1 MNLILTSDFPITG
14 NPAVLDRMRAVSSRP
29 RIAWIPP
36 FTDVS
41 RERFRRAQDE
51 FRRFG
56 FDNLEYC
63 DIDTEVDKE
72 RLSRLEQY
80 DIVYLSGGDPIRFRA
95 NILRTGLS
103 AHLQR
108 CLKKG
113 RLLIAAS
120 GGSLQLTRNIS
131 LFRLQAASVD
141 EVLVDRNEYQGLGF
155 VGYELLPHLNR
166 FDEEFLEKVRKYSQR
181 IEHDIVAIH
190 DGAAVLPNTL
200 DDYGFVGKVARFRE
214 GVMTPI
220 EPPV

>member
-1 MNLILTSDFPITG
+1 MNLILTSDLPSTESTVVF
-14 NPAVLDRMRAVSSRP
+14 DRMRGVSSRP

-36 FTDVS
+36 STDVS
-41 RERFRRAQDE
+41 HERFRRAQAE

-63 DIDTEVDKE
+63 DIDEEIDKV
-72 RLSRLEQY
+72 RLSRLERY

-103 AHLQR
+103 DHLQR
-108 CLKKG
+108 CLNAG

-120 GGSLQLTRNIS
+120 GGSLQFTRNVS

-141 EVLVDRNEYQGLGF
+141 EVLAERNEYEGLGF

-166 FDEEFLEKVRKYSQR
+166 FDDEFLEKVRKYSQR

-190 DGAAVLPNTL
+190 DGAAILHHTL
-200 DDYGFVGKVARFRE
+200 DDYSFVGKVARFRD

-220 EPPV
+220 EPLV